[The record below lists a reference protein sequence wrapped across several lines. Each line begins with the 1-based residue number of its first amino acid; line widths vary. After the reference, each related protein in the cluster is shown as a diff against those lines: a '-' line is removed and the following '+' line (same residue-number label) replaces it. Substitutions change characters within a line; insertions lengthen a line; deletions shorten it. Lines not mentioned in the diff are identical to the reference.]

1 MLTCIHTKCTKT
13 CTVKHYSIFFPHGA
27 GLMDVHHMDS
37 ELAVWARGYIL
48 KWGKEL
54 LSPEATEEKKIRS
67 RRVTRNRGK
76 TEESEL
82 HIVLK

>member
-1 MLTCIHTKCTKT
+1 
-13 CTVKHYSIFFPHGA
+13 
-27 GLMDVHHMDS
+27 MDS